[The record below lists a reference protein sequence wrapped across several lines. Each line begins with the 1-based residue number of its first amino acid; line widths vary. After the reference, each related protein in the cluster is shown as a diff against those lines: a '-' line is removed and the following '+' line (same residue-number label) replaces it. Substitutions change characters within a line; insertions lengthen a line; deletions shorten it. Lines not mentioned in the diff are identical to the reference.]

1 MWEANDTKAL
11 RKIVGK
17 TKIDRISQQI
27 RESYGI
33 QLINEWVERR
43 RRRRRRRRSSSSR
56 SRRRREWDQHVT
68 RMDAAR
74 LVKISRDNIW
84 LKRVSRMP

>member
-27 RESYGI
+27 REPCDI
-33 QLINEWVERR
+33 QPINERVERR
-43 RRRRRRRRSSSSR
+43 
-56 SRRRREWDQHVT
+56 
-68 RMDAAR
+68 
-74 LVKISRDNIW
+74 K
-84 LKRVSRMP
+84 